1 MVPHSHNKICSQGPD
16 PCHNLKGGNLWDLGM
31 GKTRSRTLAEAR
43 KVKAA
48 PMGGLGSPPAS
59 TSSATALPSSP
70 SLDPA
75 STLTPMSNLYPHH
88 GPSNKALPRLS
99 HPSPSET
106 NLPIVLPDGWEASTG
121 LDVALDFIG
130 CQPQGFATP
139 KKVRVF
145 LTALSFIPFSFS
157 VVLLLVCF

>member
-1 MVPHSHNKICSQGPD
+1 MSQP
-16 PCHNLKGGNLWDLGM
+16 KGRKSVGM
-31 GKTRSRTLAEAR
+31 HKTQSKMLAEAR
-43 KVKAA
+43 EAKAA
-48 PMGGLGSPPAS
+48 PMGGLGSLPAS

-70 SLDPA
+70 SLDPT
-75 STLTPMSNLYPHH
+75 SMLTPMSNLYPHC
-88 GPSNKALPRLS
+88 GPSNKALPRLL
-99 HPSPSET
+99 HLSPSET
-106 NLPIVLPDGWEASTG
+106 NSPIVLLDGLEASAG